1 MKTPTNTLLYLFLIF
16 GAILSFANDCKI
28 EEALPAAKKSQWH
41 GGIKYDF
48 TFDGKKALFVAP
60 QSPRMDRAWIFRP
73 AFFGAFPNAD
83 IELLKNGFFLAYLD
97 LTHRYASPAAMDD
110 ADKFYKFAVEKCG
123 LSQKLVVEG
132 LSRGGAFVLCWANRD
147 PSKFAAVYADA
158 PVCDFNSWPSP
169 KREKLFRQF
178 LAEWNIKSADKFRGN
193 PVDNFANL
201 AQSGVP
207 LLLIAGDSDK
217 TVPFGENGKIY
228 AQRFQNAG
236 GNLTMTIKK
245 GCDHHPH
252 GLADPAPT
260 VAFIKKAFENG
271 GKK

>member
-1 MKTPTNTLLYLFLIF
+1 MKALKIILLTLGLCLA
-16 GAILSFANDCKI
+16 AINSPAEDRNI
-28 EEALPAAKKSQWH
+28 QAALPSAQKSQWH

-48 TFDGKKALFVAP
+48 MFEGKKALFVTP
-60 QSPRMDRAWIFRP
+60 QSPRKDRAWIFRP

-97 LTHRYASPAAMDD
+97 LTHRYASPPAMDE

-123 LSQKLVVEG
+123 LSPKLVVEG
-132 LSRGGAFVLCWANRD
+132 LSRGGAFALCWANRD

-169 KREKLFRQF
+169 RREKLFQQF
-178 LAEWNIKSADKFRGN
+178 LSEWNMKSADSFKGN
-193 PVDNFANL
+193 PVDNYENL
-201 AQSGVP
+201 AKSGVP

-217 TVPFGENGKIY
+217 TVPFNENGKIY
-228 AQRFQNAG
+228 AQRFQRAG
-236 GNLTMTIKK
+236 GNVTITIKK

-252 GLADPAPT
+252 GLANPAPT
-260 VAFIKKAFENG
+260 VDFIIKAFENVEQ
-271 GKK
+271 K